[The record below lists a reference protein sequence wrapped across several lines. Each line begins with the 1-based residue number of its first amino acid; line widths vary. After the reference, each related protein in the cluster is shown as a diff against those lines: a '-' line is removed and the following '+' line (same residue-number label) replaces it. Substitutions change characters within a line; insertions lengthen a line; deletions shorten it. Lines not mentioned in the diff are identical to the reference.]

1 MPVISTLPP
10 FSTPPVPVTEYSQSK
25 INKATQSLT
34 TIHGR
39 GSFGKVYLALQLT
52 CQWCPLSCRCP
63 NHAVPVTEYSLSKIK
78 KATRNFTTI
87 YGRGSFGM
95 VYLAEDFFRDQS
107 DPRAIIK
114 RAHDPQK
121 LGEFLFKCK
130 VEVLARARHRYL
142 VNLLGYCVGKGER
155 ILVYEYLSNGTL
167 FDRLHRPEL
176 EPLPWE
182 TRVSIAVNIACAL
195 EYLHHGVSPPLV
207 HRAVTSSNILLAH
220 DMSAKLSDF
229 GIARGSGGATSSFE
243 ENPRRQRK
251 SRAGRAERGEASE
264 ASMQMEKVDVYGFGV
279 VLLELITG
287 QKAMKEVHITS
298 VVSQSRCMRY
308 VQYEASM
315 QMEKVDV
322 YGFGVVLLELI
333 TGQKAMKEVHI
344 TSVVSQSRCMR
355 YVQYEASMQME
366 KVDVYGFGV
375 VLLELITGQKAMK
388 EVHITSVAAPFLENA
403 QMMPLMVDPQLGSY
417 FNSLPF
423 PSPSLP
429 PYFRPPYVASFP
441 YHLHFPVASSPPSPS
456 SPPPPSL
463 LSQAAPFLEDAQMM
477 PLMVDPQLGGYFNQS
492 ELIELGTIAR
502 DCVQEDASSRPT
514 MREVLQ
520 TMEERLRLDAHL
532 FDNLNEDDAL
542 LVDGYSAAVPAAVT
556 ASGRRSGVGFGSL
569 RLSVGGGGT
578 SSGRGGESGRW
589 GASVESFAQSIK
601 YVLMSPGRAGSGR
614 GGAGGLPV
622 DDPHD
627 LEMSSLLVMNAADAR
642 RWTEER
648 GIRGEERE
656 VGRGKWE
663 QGRGNGGQGEWP
675 VVGKCGEFC
684 AVDQLMHGDRGI
696 PGGGR
701 GEGNRKGGRGAR
713 DGAGG
718 LPGDGAHD
726 LESRLFL

>member
-34 TIHGR
+34 TIYGR

-298 VVSQSRCMRY
+298 V
-308 VQYEASM
+308 YEASM

-344 TSVVSQSRCMR
+344 TSV
-355 YVQYEASMQME
+355 YEASMQME

-429 PYFRPPYVASFP
+429 PYFHAQMMP
-441 YHLHFPVASSPPSPS
+441 LM
-456 SPPPPSL
+456 
-463 LSQAAPFLEDAQMM
+463 AAPFLEDAQMM

-642 RWTEER
+642 R
-648 GIRGEERE
+648 
-656 VGRGKWE
+656 
-663 QGRGNGGQGEWP
+663 
-675 VVGKCGEFC
+675 
-684 AVDQLMHGDRGI
+684 
-696 PGGGR
+696 
-701 GEGNRKGGRGAR
+701 
-713 DGAGG
+713 
-718 LPGDGAHD
+718 
-726 LESRLFL
+726 

>member
-114 RAHDPQK
+114 RAHDPQSECYVWCMHACISVQVQGGGAGEGTAPLPHEHVG
-121 LGEFLFKCK
+121 LGDFLFKCKVEVLARARHRYLVNLLCK

-298 VVSQSRCMRY
+298 V
-308 VQYEASM
+308 
-315 QMEKVDV
+315 
-322 YGFGVVLLELI
+322 
-333 TGQKAMKEVHI
+333 
-344 TSVVSQSRCMR
+344 
-355 YVQYEASMQME
+355 
-366 KVDVYGFGV
+366 
-375 VLLELITGQKAMK
+375 
-388 EVHITSVAAPFLENA
+388 
-403 QMMPLMVDPQLGSY
+403 
-417 FNSLPF
+417 
-423 PSPSLP
+423 
-429 PYFRPPYVASFP
+429 
-441 YHLHFPVASSPPSPS
+441 
-456 SPPPPSL
+456 
-463 LSQAAPFLEDAQMM
+463 AAPFLEDAQMM

-627 LEMSSLLVMNAADAR
+627 LEM
-642 RWTEER
+642 WTEER

-718 LPGDGAHD
+718 LPGDGVMVARGD
-726 LESRLFL
+726 EGAVGGEGRGGEGDEGCVGGGGRGGEGERAGMRGERRGDGEGGCAKKRSKCTGEDKRCTQGSAGRGGEEEGERG